1 MSDNMNQIRFKGKLR
16 TVDEFLQKIFNQP
29 LTSKVNLSLAEMKKY
44 VADKYAEEKYV
55 FDEDFVKAFAGLSS
69 AEDFR
74 NFVSNPSNQI
84 KDLKDLLTVF
94 LQNNN
99 VDFNEGDLN
108 SCRREHMIVL
118 LDNAFDFGGAPSKPS
133 TSTKPSAPSQP
144 SPTPTQA
151 PSQASKPVEITF
163 EAMRRI
169 IDGCT
174 LNNRFRKAP
183 DDLDVTGFTLT
194 EKMPV
199 TLMNDFYMMV
209 PGNLPLYHGLM
220 AIITPDERVHEIAAV
235 GSLQPDKGQ
244 THILL
249 ESHNID
255 YGIFDE
261 RENFWLVLFPSAAQ
275 NIFESGGDYEGEVYY
290 VECSIN
296 FGKLETAKST
306 LCIDFGTSNTT
317 VGTYGVKNPGGSKPE
332 IVEFLDLTGDAPEK
346 RPMLPTIVYIDSC
359 AGGSIKYSFGYEAL
373 QKVIDKDYN
382 PTASVFY
389 EIKRWINDM
398 DSEES
403 ITDEKGR
410 TSKATHREILSAYIN
425 HVLDL
430 SERYFE
436 RHFDKLH
443 FTAPVKL
450 KDSFIE
456 EMKNILGKTRTVLDA
471 GMSIDEGIA
480 IIYNHVS
487 ELLAR
492 KKLGNKPQT
501 VLIMDC
507 GGGTTDLASC
517 RYSLS
522 TGYTKQLNIRTKFE
536 NGDSNFGGNNITF
549 RILQLL
555 KIRLADRLKRQ
566 NNPDV
571 DEECSIQ
578 TLIDDENILLA
589 EIDASDEYDAYE
601 KFDAAYEEA
610 EDWVPTKFKPEKLQN
625 RRAKL
630 KRNFYYLWQMAEA
643 YKVQFYRANMDFV
656 SVDFNNA
663 EDRKIGI
670 PDDGKYYLFVKES
683 EDGGLVER
691 RNPMSDIKI
700 TNNDIHRLLYA
711 DIYSLL
717 KRVLYT
723 YDVNDN
729 EQELLKYNHYKLSGQ
744 SCKITLFNELLKE
757 FIPGK
762 YLRYGESKAASP
774 DSSELKLACIKGS
787 IFYMYD
793 TEYGEIKPHMEM
805 DTPNLIYDICK
816 LDKNDNR
823 LVLLDK
829 RKVTI
834 EETDDGERKIKIEP
848 KVDILSSD
856 ASRAKFAVLTQTGRE
871 HNVITFDFNNKAG
884 RPITVVELE
893 RDLEKRT
900 YDGAKDIGNYISD
913 KLTDIDTS
921 KEGDDV
927 FALFTVPSKNGYG
940 FYVYCVKKL
949 KNPKNALD
957 RYHLQQEPKYYSFE
971 DSKLDTFFDGNR

>member
-1 MSDNMNQIRFKGKLR
+1 MIKFKGRLR

-29 LTSKVNLSLAEMKKY
+29 LKSKVRLNLVDMKKY
-44 VADKYAEEKYV
+44 VTEKYAADKDT
-55 FDEDFVKAFAGLSS
+55 FDEDFVKAFAALSS
-69 AEDFR
+69 ADELR
-74 NFVSNPSNQI
+74 SFVLNPSNQI
-84 KDLKDLLTVF
+84 KDVKDLLKVF
-94 LQNNN
+94 LRTNK
-99 VDFNEGDLN
+99 VDFSESDIDA
-108 SCRREHMIVL
+108 CKREHVVVL
-118 LDNAFDFGGAPSKPS
+118 LDNAFDFGSSKASKVSQLS
-133 TSTKPSAPSQP
+133 TASTT
-144 SPTPTQA
+144 PTPTPPQ
-151 PSQASKPVEITF
+151 SVKPIEITF
-163 EAMRRI
+163 ETMRRI

-174 LNNRFRKAP
+174 LNPERFRAAP
-183 DDLDVTGFTLT
+183 DDLDVTRFTLT

-209 PGNLPLYHGLM
+209 PSNLPLYHGVM
-220 AIITPDERVHEIAAV
+220 AIITPERPHEIAAI
-235 GSLQPDKGQ
+235 GSLQFNRDR

-249 ESHNID
+249 ETRNID
-255 YGIFDE
+255 YNIFGA
-261 RENFWLVLFPSAAQ
+261 RESFYIVVFPSAAQ
-275 NIFESGGDYEGEVYY
+275 NIFESGGDYEGEVYHI
-290 VECSIN
+290 ECTIN
-296 FGKLETAKST
+296 FGRLESSQST

-317 VGTYGVKNPGGSKPE
+317 VGTYGIKNPGGSKPE
-332 IVEFLDLTGDAPEK
+332 IVEFLDETGDTPEK
-346 RPMLPTIVYIDSC
+346 RPMLPTVVYVDSC
-359 AGGSIKYSFGYEAL
+359 TGGSIKYSFGYEAL
-373 QKVIDKDYN
+373 QKVIDNDYN

-398 DSEES
+398 DSEEP
-403 ITDEKGR
+403 ITDEKGK
-410 TSKATHREILSAYIN
+410 TSKATHREIMSAYIN

-471 GMSIDEGIA
+471 SMSIDEGIA
-480 IIYNHVS
+480 IIYNHIS
-487 ELLAR
+487 ELMAEN
-492 KKLGNKPQT
+492 KLGNKPQK

-522 TGYTKQLNIRTKFE
+522 TGYVKRLNIRTKFE

-566 NNPDV
+566 NNPDFG
-571 DEECSIQ
+571 EECSIQ
-578 TLIDDENILLA
+578 NLIDDENILLA

-601 KFDAAYEEA
+601 NFDAAYEEA
-610 EDWVPTKFKPEKLQN
+610 EAWVPTKFQKENLQ
-625 RRAKL
+625 RRRGQL

-656 SVDFNNA
+656 SVDFNDA
-663 EDRKIGI
+663 DDRKIGI
-670 PDDGKYYLFVKES
+670 PDDDKYYLFVRES
-683 EDGGLVER
+683 EDGGLVEL
-691 RNPMSDIKI
+691 RNPMSNIKI

-717 KRVLYT
+717 KRVLYS
-723 YDVNDN
+723 YDVSDD

-762 YLRYGESKAASP
+762 YLRYGERKAASP

-787 IFYMYD
+787 VYYMYD
-793 TEYGEIKPHMEM
+793 TEYGEIKPYMEM

-816 LDKNDNR
+816 LDKNNNR
-823 LVLLDK
+823 LVMLDN
-829 RKVTI
+829 RRVTI
-834 EETDDGERKIKIEP
+834 EETADEQKIKLEP
-848 KVDILSSD
+848 TVDILSSD
-856 ASRAKFAVLTQTGRE
+856 ASRAKFAVLTQTGKE
-871 HNVITFDFNNKAG
+871 QNMITFDFNNKMG

-893 RDLEKRT
+893 RDLKSRT
-900 YDGAKDIGNYISD
+900 YDGATDIGRYIAD
-913 KLTDIDTS
+913 KLTDIDANR
-921 KEGDDV
+921 EGDDV
-927 FALFTVPSKNGYG
+927 FALFTIPSKNGYG
-940 FYVYCVKKL
+940 FYVYCIKKL
-949 KNPKNALD
+949 KAPKNQLD
-957 RYHLQQEPKYYSFE
+957 RYHLQQPPKYYSFE